1 MKTAEGSAYDVI
13 VVGLGGMGSAAA
25 YHLARRGQRV
35 LGLERF
41 TPAHDRGSSHGGS
54 RIIRQAYFEDP
65 GYVPLV
71 LRAYELWAELEREAG
86 DELLTITGGLVLG
99 PPDGA
104 TVTGA
109 RHSAEQWGL
118 PHEILDGATVRR
130 RFPTL
135 APDDDTVAVY
145 EPKAGVL
152 RPEATVNA
160 HLRLGQA
167 SGAALHFLEPVTA
180 WHAGVSGDGVSVVT
194 NQATYRADRLVICPG
209 AWAPA
214 LLEDLGIP
222 FVVERLLQTW
232 YQPDGGV
239 EPFLPRQH
247 PVWLWEPAESTD
259 SAGYAGFAYG
269 VPAMDGP
276 DGGVK
281 MCVIFNGGT
290 CSADNIERTV
300 TRAEQEAVASHL
312 SGLLA
317 SGPGRLLRAGTCM
330 ITNTSDH
337 HFVVTRHPRHPQVT
351 VAGGCSGHG
360 FKFVPVIGEILA
372 DLVIDGKTPHP
383 IALFDPSRLTKGGM
397 TRLPAGS

>member
-1 MKTAEGSAYDVI
+1 MGNGEDSSYDVI

-25 YHLARRGQRV
+25 CHLARRGQRV

-54 RIIRQAYFEDP
+54 RVIRQAYFEDP

-86 DELLTITGGLVLG
+86 HELLTITGGLVLG
-99 PPDGA
+99 PPNGV

-109 RHSAEQWGL
+109 RQSAEQWGL
-118 PHEILDGATVRR
+118 PHEVLDAAAVRR
-130 RFPTL
+130 RFPAL
-135 APDDDTVAVY
+135 APDNDTVAVY
-145 EPKAGVL
+145 EPMAGVL
-152 RPEATVNA
+152 RPEAAVTA
-160 HLRLGQA
+160 HLRVAQA
-167 SGAALHFLEPVTA
+167 SGAELRFLEPVTA
-180 WHAGVSGDGVSVVT
+180 WQAGDSGDGVSVVT
-194 NQATYRADRLVICPG
+194 HRATYRAARLVICPG

-214 LLEDLGIP
+214 LLEDMGIP

-232 YQPDGGV
+232 FQPDGGI
-239 EPFLPRQH
+239 EPFLARHH
-247 PVWLWEPAESTD
+247 PVWLWEPADSID

-269 VPAMDGP
+269 VPALDGP

-281 MCVIFNGGT
+281 LCVIFPGGS
-290 CSADNIERTV
+290 CSADTIERTV

-330 ITNTSDH
+330 ITNTPDH
-337 HFVVTRHPRHPQVT
+337 HFVVAAHPRHPQVI

-383 IALFDPSRLTKGGM
+383 IALFDPSRLT
-397 TRLPAGS
+397 RPAA